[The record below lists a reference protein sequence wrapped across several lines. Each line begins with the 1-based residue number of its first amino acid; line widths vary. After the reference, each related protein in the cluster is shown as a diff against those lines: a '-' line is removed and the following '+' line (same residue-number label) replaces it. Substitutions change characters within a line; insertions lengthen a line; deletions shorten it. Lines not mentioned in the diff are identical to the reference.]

1 MDSSSLRISCTGCTR
16 FIRID
21 ETPSLNTLQAAV
33 NDGQQGPTDWGYINC
48 VPQREVTPERNW
60 QALFDPSTFD
70 TTGLTPL
77 SEFVTVHRGVTTGNT
92 GFFCLSQDTVD
103 QRGLDEQHLS
113 RLARWSRCIDGYEF
127 RDEDWEQLQTTGAET
142 WLFDPDTLDGV
153 PDTVQ
158 AFSDRIAD
166 ESISVTD
173 TQSAETDSA
182 TNIRAYLREGMTSYD
197 LDTTDAVKNRPYWYR
212 PKRQESARVLVKY
225 ASRDGFT
232 FILNE
237 ADVRHINSLYG
248 FYDVTVD
255 ETELK
260 ALLAYLNSDVATE
273 ACREQ
278 QRARQGGFEQLEPN
292 KETGVP
298 ASTRL

>member
-1 MDSSSLRISCTGCTR
+1 
-16 FIRID
+16 
-21 ETPSLNTLQAAV
+21 V
-33 NDGQQGPTDWGYINC
+33 
-48 VPQREVTPERNW
+48 
-60 QALFDPSTFD
+60 
-70 TTGLTPL
+70 
-77 SEFVTVHRGVTTGNT
+77 
-92 GFFCLSQDTVD
+92 
-103 QRGLDEQHLS
+103 
-113 RLARWSRCIDGYEF
+113 
-127 RDEDWEQLQTTGAET
+127 
-142 WLFDPDTLDGV
+142 
-153 PDTVQ
+153 
-158 AFSDRIAD
+158 
-166 ESISVTD
+166 
-173 TQSAETDSA
+173 
-182 TNIRAYLREGMTSYD
+182 TSYD

-292 KETGVP
+292 KLEAVLVIDPTALPEDIVTTLAAAFDTLRETVRRGDDPDPVIDRID
-298 ASTRL
+298 TILQQEL